1 MKQNH
6 SMNGKSRARMFKA
19 IVCLGLLCAT
29 VIAIFVACGNSSP
42 TAPTTYQLTVTAA
55 TGGTI
60 TAPASSPA
68 TVKLG
73 AVTTIT
79 AAPDSGFRFVKW
91 VKIAGS
97 STIADTNAV
106 STTVTLSSGNATV
119 QAVFAATASSRNEL
133 TVIALTGGTIV
144 APSSSTIPVDS
155 VTSTAVAAQ
164 ANAGYSFARWISS
177 TGNASVAYPNA
188 SHTSA
193 KLASGD
199 DTLSAQF
206 IPVPALPNN
215 VDVTLFQ
222 RENGANFSYYIGTW
236 AALPDF
242 SSLTPDS
249 SGPCD
254 SMDVVGVAHQ
264 AHNFGAVF
272 TGYLNIPID
281 GDYTFYLASS
291 DGSALLLNDS
301 MIINNDGI
309 HAVAKEDSAVVSIT
323 QGTYVVEVRY
333 FNASS
338 SPFLNVSYSS
348 PVGIPK
354 GTLLAGAL
362 VRSYTGPVAR
372 LSVTQ
377 PAGGETYHLGDVI
390 HTQWTYKNARAQVF
404 TSISTDGGKTFQNIS
419 LLAFPATVSSYDWQI
434 PADSSYLAQSAYIKV
449 EEYPP
454 YTGYA
459 VSKAFTIAR

>member
-1 MKQNH
+1 MK
-6 SMNGKSRARMFKA
+6 
-19 IVCLGLLCAT
+19 IGLLAGVLCLSGLT
-29 VIAIFVACGNSSP
+29 IIIECSSKSP
-42 TAPTTYQLTVTAA
+42 VTPTTYQLTVTALA
-55 TGGTI
+55 GGRI
-60 TAPASSPA
+60 TAPATSPVTVNSGASTQIAA
-68 TVKLG
+68 TADAG
-73 AVTTIT
+73 Y
-79 AAPDSGFRFVKW
+79 RFVKW
-91 VKIAGS
+91 AAPAGS
-97 STIADTNAV
+97 PAIGDTNSA
-106 STTVTLSSGNATV
+106 STTVTLSSGSATV
-119 QAVFAATASSRNEL
+119 QAVFAATASSRNQL

-155 VTSTAVAAQ
+155 VTSTAIAAQ

-177 TGNASVAYPNA
+177 TGNASVAYSNA
-188 SHTSA
+188 SHTSV

-242 SSLTPDS
+242 STLTPDS

-254 SMDVVGVAHQ
+254 SMDVVAIAHQ

-301 MIINNDGI
+301 MILNNDGI
-309 HAVAKEDSAVVSIT
+309 HAAAREDSAVVSIT
-323 QGTYVVEVRY
+323 QGTYVIEVRY

-338 SPFLNVSYSS
+338 SAFLNVSYSS
-348 PVGIPK
+348 SVGIPK
-354 GTLLAGAL
+354 TTLLAGAL
-362 VRSYTGPVAR
+362 VRAYTGPVAR
-372 LSVTQ
+372 LYVTQ

-390 HTQWTYKNARAQVF
+390 HAQWTYKNPRAQVF
-404 TSISTDGGKTFQNIS
+404 ASISVDGGKTFQNIS
-419 LLAFPATVSSYDWQI
+419 LLAFPTAVSSYDWQI
-434 PADSSYLAQSAYIKV
+434 PADSSYVTQLAYIKV

-454 YTGYA
+454 YTAFA